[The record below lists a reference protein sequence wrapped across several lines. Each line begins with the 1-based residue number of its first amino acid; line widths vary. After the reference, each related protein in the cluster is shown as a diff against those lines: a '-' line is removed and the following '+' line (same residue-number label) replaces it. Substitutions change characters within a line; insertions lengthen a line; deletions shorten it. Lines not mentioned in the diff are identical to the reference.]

1 MIGVLIKYKEKI
13 MFVGLPK
20 DIASLE
26 NQLSRIGLDISLHEI
41 NLTSNNNYGYE
52 IEIYGQDS
60 AEIAICARICSSD
73 TLGQLNELIQYLDNN
88 EVDDLYEVVVDG
100 DSESIA
106 ELYKEITTPLE
117 LETTDKLVIRTTL
130 NYNANFYEPADCIVE
145 KAIAIPH
152 EEYDALINITDNCY
166 DFIAENQDCMYYDK
180 DNNNHCIL
188 IYDDASGDGVIIN
201 ADGCNYPKY
210 SAFVPNAKVMLEQ
223 HELEQSGLKTV
234 KAPITE
240 SEKRLLDTISSAAD
254 RIATFAHLG
263 HKDFTIEDTLK
274 DLDCSLDDVRDILL
288 NAIAQ
293 KVSKLDG
300 ISSVEVSNL
309 NIPLQPEI
317 TVTTEE
323 TEEQTVDSEEIGGIS
338 LT

>member
-1 MIGVLIKYKEKI
+1 MIGILIKYNEKI
-13 MFVGLPK
+13 MFAGLPK
-20 DIASLE
+20 DNDSLK
-26 NQLSRIGLDISLHEI
+26 NQLSRIGLDISPHEI

-73 TLGQLNELIQYLDNN
+73 TLGQLNELMQYLDNN
-88 EVDDLYEVVVDG
+88 KVDDLYEVVVDG

-106 ELYKEITTPLE
+106 ELYKEITTTPE

-130 NYNANFYEPADCIVE
+130 NYKANFYEPADCIVE

-152 EEYDALINITDNCY
+152 DEYEALVNITDSCY
-166 DFIAENQDCMYYDK
+166 DFIAENQECMYYDK

-188 IYDDASGDGVIIN
+188 IYDDTSGDGVIIN

-210 SAFVPNAKVMLEQ
+210 SAFVPHAKAMLEQ

-274 DLDCSLDDVRDILL
+274 DLDCDFDDIKGMIRDSAAEILRTKPD
-288 NAIAQ
+288 I
-293 KVSKLDG
+293 V
-300 ISSVEVSNL
+300 SVEVSRL
-309 NIPLQPEI
+309 DIPFQPEI

-323 TEEQTVDSEEIGGIS
+323 TEEQTADEEIGGLS
-338 LT
+338 L

>member
-1 MIGVLIKYKEKI
+1 MIGVLIKYKGKI
-13 MFVGLPK
+13 MFAGLPK
-20 DIASLE
+20 DNDSLK
-26 NQLSRIGLDISLHEI
+26 NQLSRIGLDVFPHEI

-88 EVDDLYEVVVDG
+88 EFDDLYELVVDG
-100 DSESIA
+100 DCESIA
-106 ELYKEITTPLE
+106 ELYKEITTTPE

-130 NYNANFYEPADCIVE
+130 NYKANFYEPADCIVE

-152 EEYDALINITDNCY
+152 EEYDALINITDSCY
-166 DFIAENQDCMYYDK
+166 DFIAENQECMYYDK

-188 IYDDASGDGVIIN
+188 IYDDTSGDGVIIN

-210 SAFVPNAKVMLEQ
+210 SAFVPNAKVTLEQ

-240 SEKRLLDTISSAAD
+240 SEKRLLDTISRLAD

-274 DLDCSLDDVRDILL
+274 DLDCDFDDIKGMIRDSAAEILRTKPD
-288 NAIAQ
+288 I
-293 KVSKLDG
+293 V
-300 ISSVEVSNL
+300 SVEVSSL
-309 NIPLQPEI
+309 DIPFQPEI

-323 TEEQTVDSEEIGGIS
+323 TEEQTADEEIGGLS
-338 LT
+338 L

>member
-1 MIGVLIKYKEKI
+1 MIGILIKYNEKI
-13 MFVGLPK
+13 MFAGLPK
-20 DIASLE
+20 DNDSLK
-26 NQLSRIGLDISLHEI
+26 NQLSRIGLDISPHEI

-73 TLGQLNELIQYLDNN
+73 TLGQLNELMQYLDNN
-88 EVDDLYEVVVDG
+88 KVDDLYEVVVDG

-106 ELYKEITTPLE
+106 ELYKEITTTPE

-130 NYNANFYEPADCIVE
+130 NYKANFYEPADCIVE

-152 EEYDALINITDNCY
+152 DEYEALVNITDSCY
-166 DFIAENQDCMYYDK
+166 DFIAENQECMYYDK

-188 IYDDASGDGVIIN
+188 IYDDTSGDGVIIN
-201 ADGCNYPKY
+201 TDGCNYPKY
-210 SAFVPNAKVMLEQ
+210 SAFVPHAKAMLEQ

-254 RIATFAHLG
+254 KIATFAHLG

-274 DLDCSLDDVRDILL
+274 DLDCDFDDIKELIRNAVAEKL
-288 NAIAQ
+288 NA
-293 KVSKLDG
+293 KPD
-300 ISSVEVSNL
+300 ISSVEVSDL
-309 NIPLQPEI
+309 DIPLQPDI
-317 TVTTEE
+317 SVKTEE
-323 TEEQTVDSEEIGGIS
+323 TQDMTADTEEIGGLS
-338 LT
+338 L

>member
-1 MIGVLIKYKEKI
+1 MIGILIKNNEKAL
-13 MFVGLPK
+13 FTGLPK
-20 DIASLE
+20 ETEKLE
-26 NQLSRIGLDISLHEI
+26 KQLAGIGLNVPLQEI
-41 NLTSNNNYGYE
+41 NLSNHNDIGYKL
-52 IEIYGQDS
+52 EIYAQSQIDMEVASRIILHDNIGLLNDLMLYIS
-60 AEIAICARICSSD
+60 NRDADKMYDRICESHAETISD
-73 TLGQLNELIQYLDNN
+73 LYNEL
-88 EVDDLYEVVVDG
+88 
-100 DSESIA
+100 
-106 ELYKEITTPLE
+106 TTPPE

-152 EEYDALINITDNCY
+152 EEYDALINITDSCY
-166 DFIAENQDCMYYDK
+166 DFIAENQECMYYDK

-188 IYDDASGDGVIIN
+188 IYDDTSGDGVIIN

-210 SAFVPNAKVMLEQ
+210 SAFVPHAKTMLEQ

-263 HKDFTIEDTLK
+263 HKDFTIEDVLK
-274 DLDCSLDDVRDILL
+274 DLDCSLDDVHDMLL

-293 KVSKLDG
+293 KVRKLDG

-323 TEEQTVDSEEIGGIS
+323 TQNMIADTEEIGGLS
-338 LT
+338 L

>member
-1 MIGVLIKYKEKI
+1 MIGVLIKYKGKI
-13 MFVGLPK
+13 MFAGLPK
-20 DIASLE
+20 DSDSFK
-26 NQLSRIGLDISLHEI
+26 NQLSRIGLDISPHEI
-41 NLTSNNNYGYE
+41 NLTSNNDYSYE

-60 AEIAICARICSSD
+60 AETAICAKICSSD
-73 TLGQLNELIQYLDNN
+73 TLGQLNELMQYLDNN

-106 ELYKEITTPLE
+106 ELYKEITTPPE

-130 NYNANFYEPADCIVE
+130 NYKANFYEPADCIVE

-152 EEYDALINITDNCY
+152 EEYDALINITDSCY
-166 DFIAENQDCMYYDK
+166 DYIAENQDCMYYDK

-188 IYDDASGDGVIIN
+188 IYDDTSGDGLLIN
-201 ADGCNYPKY
+201 TDGCNFPKY
-210 SAFVPNAKVMLEQ
+210 SAFIPHAKEMIEQ
-223 HELEQSGLKTV
+223 HDLELSGLKTV

-240 SEKRLLDTISSAAD
+240 SEKMLLDIISSAAD

-323 TEEQTVDSEEIGGIS
+323 TEEQTVDSEEISGIS

>member
-13 MFVGLPK
+13 MFAGLPK
-20 DIASLE
+20 GSASLE
-26 NQLSRIGLDISLHEI
+26 NQLSRIGLDISPHEI

-60 AEIAICARICSSD
+60 AEIAISARICSSD
-73 TLGQLNELIQYLDNN
+73 TLGQLNELMQYLDNN

-106 ELYKEITTPLE
+106 ELYKEITTPPE

-152 EEYDALINITDNCY
+152 EEYDALINITDSCY
-166 DFIAENQDCMYYDK
+166 DFIAENQECMYYDK

-188 IYDDASGDGVIIN
+188 IYDDTSGDGVIIN

-210 SAFVPNAKVMLEQ
+210 SAFVPHAKTMLEQ

-234 KAPITE
+234 KAHITE

-254 RIATFAHLG
+254 RIATFARLG
-263 HKDFTIEDTLK
+263 HKDFTIEDVLK
-274 DLDCSLDDVRDILL
+274 DLDCDFEDIKGMILDSAAELL
-288 NAIAQ
+288 RA
-293 KVSKLDG
+293 KPD
-300 ISSVEVSNL
+300 ISSVEVSSL
-309 NIPLQPEI
+309 DIPFQPEL
-317 TVTTEE
+317 TVKTEE
-323 TEEQTVDSEEIGGIS
+323 TKDMTADEEIGGLS
-338 LT
+338 L

>member
-1 MIGVLIKYKEKI
+1 MIGVLIKYKGKI
-13 MFVGLPK
+13 MFAGLPK
-20 DIASLE
+20 DNDSLK
-26 NQLSRIGLDISLHEI
+26 NQLSRIGLDISPHEI
-41 NLTSNNNYGYE
+41 NLTSNNDYDYE

-60 AEIAICARICSSD
+60 AEIEICAKICSND
-73 TLGQLNELIQYLDNN
+73 TLGQLNELMQYLDNN
-88 EVDDLYEVVVDG
+88 EVDDLYELVVDG

-106 ELYKEITTPLE
+106 ELYKEITTTPE

-130 NYNANFYEPADCIVE
+130 NYKANFYEPADCIVE

-152 EEYDALINITDNCY
+152 EEYDALINITDSCY
-166 DFIAENQDCMYYDK
+166 DFIAENQECMYYDK

-188 IYDDASGDGVIIN
+188 IYDDTSGDGVIIN

-210 SAFVPNAKVMLEQ
+210 SAFVPHAKAMLEQ

-274 DLDCSLDDVRDILL
+274 DLDCDFDDIEGMIRDSAAEILRTKPD
-288 NAIAQ
+288 I
-293 KVSKLDG
+293 V
-300 ISSVEVSNL
+300 SVEVSSL
-309 NIPLQPEI
+309 DTPFQPEI

-323 TEEQTVDSEEIGGIS
+323 TEEQTADEEIGGLS
-338 LT
+338 L